1 MNARKL
7 QRMTADRLSFVKDMA
22 AAIGRSE
29 RKHWSMTYLRS
40 VLLDGEQKSS
50 EPMANRLSA
59 IESQ

>member
-1 MNARKL
+1 
-7 QRMTADRLSFVKDMA
+7 MTADRLSFVKDMA
-22 AAIGRSE
+22 ASIGRSE